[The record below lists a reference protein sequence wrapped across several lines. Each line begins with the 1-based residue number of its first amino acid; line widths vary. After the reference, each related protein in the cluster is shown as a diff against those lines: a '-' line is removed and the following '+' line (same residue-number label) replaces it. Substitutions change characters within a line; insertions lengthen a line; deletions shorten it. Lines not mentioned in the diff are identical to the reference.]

1 MGAPLSLRQLWVIYK
16 RTAIAHGA
24 GARELAIAQVAFYDG
39 ARGVLKVLSFMAEHG
54 DYEELHQT
62 IARQGRQIRK
72 LEARRP
78 RERRRSRIH

>member
-1 MGAPLSLRQLWVIYK
+1 MRDPLSLRQLWMIYK

-24 GARELAIAQVAFYDG
+24 SAPALAIAQGAFYDG
-39 ARGVLKVLSFMAEHG
+39 ARGVLKVLSYMAEHG

-62 IARQGRQIRK
+62 IARHGQQIRK
-72 LEARRP
+72 IEARRP

>member
-16 RTAIAHGA
+16 RTAIAYGA
-24 GARELAIAQVAFYDG
+24 SARELAIAQAAFYDG
-39 ARGVLKVLSFMAEHG
+39 ARGVLKVLSYMAEQG

-62 IARQGRQIRK
+62 IARHGRQIRK
-72 LEARRP
+72 IQARRP